1 MARISAL
8 LLAAALALA
17 GCATRTSHPEAFAFG
32 IVGDTPY
39 SANETVRFLE
49 LIDSVNVE
57 PLAFVVHVG
66 DMKAGGDS
74 PCTDA
79 LYEDRR
85 AQFERFKAPFHFVPG
100 DNDWVDCR
108 RPTNGRMNPLERLER
123 LRAVY
128 YATGGP
134 FSPAAKRIEGERQ
147 PGYPENI
154 RWTRSGVVFT
164 TLNVQGS
171 NDNYG
176 FDAANDAERAKRL
189 AANLEWLSAAV
200 RTAQAPGMRGLAVIF
215 HANPWEASKQDVYR
229 PYLDTLGSAAIGLGK
244 PVLFIHGDTHHQRSD
259 RPFKDAR
266 GETIANLQR
275 VESFGSPWVGW
286 VKVYVDPSDPRV
298 FRFEPRL
305 FSFEPRLP

>member
-1 MARISAL
+1 MARTKAL

-17 GCATRTSHPEAFAFG
+17 GCATKPPHPEAFAFG
-32 IVGDTPY
+32 ILGDAPY

-49 LIDSVNVE
+49 LIHYINVE

-66 DMKAGGDS
+66 DMKAGGNS

-79 LYEDRR
+79 LYEERR

-108 RPTNGRMNPLERLER
+108 RPTNGGMNPIERLEK
-123 LRAVY
+123 LRSVY
-128 YATGGP
+128 YGTGGP
-134 FSPAAKRIEGERQ
+134 FAPAAKRIEGEHQ
-147 PGYPENI
+147 PGYPENL

-171 NDNYG
+171 NDNHG
-176 FDAANDAERAKRL
+176 FDAANDAEHAKRL
-189 AANLEWLSAAV
+189 AANLEWLSMALRA
-200 RTAQAPGMRGLAVIF
+200 AQAPGVRGLAVIV

-229 PYLDTLGSAAIGLGK
+229 PYLDAIPRAAATLGK
-244 PVLFIHGDTHHQRSD
+244 PVAFIHGDTHHQRVD
-259 RPFKDAR
+259 HPFKDSR
-266 GETIANLQR
+266 GEAIRNVTR
-275 VESFGSPWVGW
+275 METFGSPWVGW
-286 VKVYVDPSDPRV
+286 VKVYVDPDDPQ
-298 FRFEPRL
+298 L

>member
-1 MARISAL
+1 MTRASAL
-8 LLAAALALA
+8 LLAAALVLA
-17 GCATRTSHPEAFAFG
+17 GCATKGPHPDAFTFG
-32 IVGDTPY
+32 ILGDAPY
-39 SANETVRFLE
+39 SDHETVRFLN
-49 LIDSVNVE
+49 LIDDINAE

-66 DMKAGGDS
+66 DMKAGSNS

-79 LYEDRR
+79 LYEERR

-108 RPTNGRMNPLERLER
+108 RPTNGSMDPIERLAR
-123 LRAVY
+123 LRSVY
-128 YATGGP
+128 YGSGP
-134 FSPAAKRIEGERQ
+134 LPPPARRIEGERQ

-154 RWTRSGVVFT
+154 RWTRSGVVFV

-176 FDAANDAERAKRL
+176 FNAANDAEHDQRR
-189 AANLEWLSAAV
+189 AANLAWIAAGV
-200 RTAQAPGMRGLAVIF
+200 REAQAPGRRGLAVIF
-215 HANPWEASKQDVYR
+215 HADPWETSKQDVYR
-229 PYLDTLGSAAIGLGK
+229 PYLEAIPNAAATLGK
-244 PVLFIHGDTHHQRSD
+244 PVVFIHGDTHHQRSD

-275 VESFGSPWVGW
+275 METFGSPWVGW
-286 VKVYVDPSDPRV
+286 VKVYVDPDDPK
-298 FRFEPRL
+298 L